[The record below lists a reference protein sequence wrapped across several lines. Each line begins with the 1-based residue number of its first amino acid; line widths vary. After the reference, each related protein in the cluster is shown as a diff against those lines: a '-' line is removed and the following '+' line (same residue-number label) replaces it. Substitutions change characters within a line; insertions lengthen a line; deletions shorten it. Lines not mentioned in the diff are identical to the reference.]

1 MRVFFRVRRT
11 SGLATL
17 DICTLNFCSGFRSY
31 VSPSG
36 RPDTTG
42 QMATFSSCN
51 LRARDQRLLEKFEKE
66 KAEYERKI
74 QKIKYR
80 ADETAKELFDAVHRG
95 NRLARSLGF
104 ENVYEAQVFI
114 DSAEHDVLFRDC
126 FSRVQLLEAQLV
138 SEKKEAEISQ
148 ARIRNL
154 EDDQALQ
161 EQVDRLRMELRYV
174 SIATMGK
181 LHNSHHI

>member
-1 MRVFFRVRRT
+1 
-11 SGLATL
+11 
-17 DICTLNFCSGFRSY
+17 
-31 VSPSG
+31 
-36 RPDTTG
+36 
-42 QMATFSSCN
+42 MATFSSSD

-80 ADETAKELFDAVHRG
+80 ADDTAKELFDAVHRG

-161 EQVDRLRMELRYV
+161 EQVDRLRTELRYV
-174 SIATMGK
+174 SI
-181 LHNSHHI
+181 SHHGETA